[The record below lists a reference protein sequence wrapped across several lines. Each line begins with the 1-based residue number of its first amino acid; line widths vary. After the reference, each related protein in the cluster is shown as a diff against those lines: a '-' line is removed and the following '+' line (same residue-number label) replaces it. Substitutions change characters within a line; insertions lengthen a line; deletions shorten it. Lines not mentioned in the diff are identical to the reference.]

1 MEGHDVC
8 GNIEF
13 DSVAI
18 LRSNISG
25 PDSRRLGQDY
35 RKLEDRMKSF
45 NFWPPGMPVESKDLA
60 EAGLYY
66 TGRGDKVVCFSCN
79 GGLKD
84 WVKNDDP
91 WLEHAVWY
99 PGCRFVISEKS
110 EKFIIESRKAKF
122 EQQMIEENNQDSGY
136 DSPESQEIQPENSD
150 SQKTNDENL
159 CIICCDQE
167 RSLVFI
173 PCGHLV
179 SCGRCAVNFTTC
191 PNCRS
196 DITGSAKVRFS

>member
-1 MEGHDVC
+1 MVD
-8 GNIEF
+8 
-13 DSVAI
+13 
-18 LRSNISG
+18 LT
-25 PDSRRLGQDY
+25 RRL
-35 RKLEDRMKSF
+35 
-45 NFWPPGMPVESKDLA
+45 
-60 EAGLYY
+60 LYIY
-66 TGRGDKVVCFSCN
+66 YEYHLLICFTGRGDKVVCFSCN

-136 DSPESQEIQPENSD
+136 DSPESQEIQPEKSD

-159 CIICCDQE
+159 CIICCDEE